1 MDIKLKYSKIIPF
14 PGFYACTIFNCIFRH
29 PKYKNRKLSKT
40 TYNHEMIHVEQQLD
54 FVGGNEKLYILG
66 GIVFYMAYFIEWL
79 IKLIISGFTLGKVK
93 AYYSISFECEAYDND
108 TKHKYLETRKRFAWI
123 KYIFK
128 LKKSN
133 TKYL

>member
-29 PKYKNRKLSKT
+29 PRYKNRTLSKV

-66 GIVFYMAYFIEWL
+66 GIIFYMVYFIEWL

-93 AYYSISFECEAYDND
+93 AYKSISFEQESYQNERDLE
-108 TKHKYLETRKRFAWI
+108 YLTRRRRFNWLDR
-123 KYIFK
+123 IFK
-128 LKKSN
+128 IVK
-133 TKYL
+133 

>member
-29 PKYKNRKLSKT
+29 PRYKDRSLSKI

-66 GIVFYMAYFIEWL
+66 GIVFYIWYFIEWL
-79 IKLIISGFTLGKVK
+79 IKLLISFFTFGKVK
-93 AYYSISFECEAYDND
+93 AYQSISFEQEAYYND
-108 TKHKYLETRKRFAWI
+108 QNLGYITYRKRFHW
-123 KYIFK
+123 
-128 LKKSN
+128 LKKVF
-133 TKYL
+133 KVVK

>member
-66 GIVFYMAYFIEWL
+66 GIVFYIAYFIEWL
-79 IKLIISGFTLGKVK
+79 IKLIISAFTLGKVK
-93 AYYSISFECEAYDND
+93 AYRSISFEQEAYQNEKDL
-108 TKHKYLETRKRFAWI
+108 KYRDSRKRFCWL

-128 LKKSN
+128 LVR
-133 TKYL
+133 

>member
-1 MDIKLKYSKIIPF
+1 MKIIYNKWIPF
-14 PGFYACTIFNCIFRH
+14 PNYFAINLFGTMFVREE
-29 PKYKNRKLSKT
+29 YKDRKISEI
-40 TYNHEMIHVEQQLD
+40 TYNHESIHSEQQLD

-93 AYYSISFECEAYDND
+93 AYHSISFEQEAYQNEKDLKYRDN
-108 TKHKYLETRKRFAWI
+108 RKRFCWL

-128 LKKSN
+128 LVQ
-133 TKYL
+133 